1 MGRIMEVYLEKQAG
15 AFCEH
20 RKNILRTY
28 ISNEELMKGPGRTV
42 TVP

>member
-1 MGRIMEVYLEKQAG
+1 MGQTMEVYLEKQA
-15 AFCEH
+15 AALCEYH
-20 RKNILRTY
+20 KNILRTY